1 MVSILP
7 LMGLYKLSSE
17 TGPGLAASFLAVIS
31 ILTAFLYYRDKRAAE
46 RGRRRTPESVL
57 HLLEFLGGWPC
68 AFWAQ
73 RILRHKIRKVAYQ
86 IVFWIIGLLHQF
98 LAWEY
103 LTGWTFLGSMFSA

>member
-1 MVSILP
+1 
-7 LMGLYKLSSE
+7 MGLYKLSSE
-17 TGPGLAASFLAVIS
+17 TGPGLAASFLAVVFMI
-31 ILTAFLYYRDKRAAE
+31 TAFLYHRDKRAAE
-46 RGRRRTPESVL
+46 RGRRRIPESAL